1 MAYGAIGMVV
11 GHEITHGFDDQG
23 TVVVVAAAAAVI
35 VVVVVVVAA
44 AIVVFID
51 AIVIVVVVIV
61 DNDAVVVAAVAVA
74 VAVIFVILLLL
85 LLTSSNLTLG
95 KDFTIEGNFDTW
107 WTNHSLTQFKQKSQ
121 CFINQYSNFT
131 LFNKKVPFNKNFSLE
146 HVLNL

>member
-61 DNDAVVVAAVAVA
+61 DNDAVVVAAVA